1 MEKLQ
6 TWSYIGVAVILA
18 LVANSLSAVWAG
30 KQDKMNLWLLAVVL
44 ISPFVF
50 ITFGLVT
57 AKIGLTISSGTID
70 SLLTLSTIIVGLFL
84 FNEWDNISVQQYI
97 GMGFA
102 LTGIVLMQFSK

>member
-1 MEKLQ
+1 MEKVQ
-6 TWSYIGVAVILA
+6 TWSYILVAVILA
-18 LVANSLSAVWAG
+18 LAANSLSAIWAG
-30 KQDKMNLWLLAVVL
+30 KQDRMNIWLLAVVI

-57 AKIGLTISSGTID
+57 AKVGLTISSATVD
-70 SLLTLSTIIVGLFL
+70 SLLTASTIIVGLFL
-84 FNEWDNISVQQYI
+84 FNEWDNISIQQYI